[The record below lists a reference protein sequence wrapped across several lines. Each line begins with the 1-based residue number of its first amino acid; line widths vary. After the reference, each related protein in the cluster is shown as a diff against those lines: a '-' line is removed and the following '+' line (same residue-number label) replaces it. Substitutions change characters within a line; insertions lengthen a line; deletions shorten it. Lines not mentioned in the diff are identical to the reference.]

1 MILACGVDQ
10 APQALVAACCNTFG
24 YITILLK
31 NGDLMIVH
39 AAQRAIHEQTHRT
52 NADTSRRRL

>member
-10 APQALVAACCNTFG
+10 APQALVAACCNAFG
-24 YITILLK
+24 CITILLK

-39 AAQRAIHEQTHRT
+39 AGRRAIHEQTHRM
-52 NADTSRRRL
+52 NADTSIKRL